1 MSTLPDKYPH
11 LLSFLKDRVRAA
23 KRHAVL
29 SVNKELLSV
38 YWLIGKTIEE
48 QKKIDGWGSK
58 VIEQLSKDL
67 SSEFPDMKGFSSRNL
82 NYMRKFATTYQIVQP
97 LVAQLQ
103 EDDFQA
109 IEFMQPVVAQIP
121 WTHHIII
128 LDKCKT
134 EEERLFYISKTVEQG
149 WSKNILSSQIETQ
162 LYKRQGQAISNF
174 SEILPQ
180 DRVAEVSNM
189 IKNPYVFDFLDVR
202 EDMQER
208 DLERALI
215 EQVKKLMLELGKG
228 FAFVGNQYNI
238 KVENDDYYLDLLFFN
253 IPLNCYVVFELKI
266 GDFRPEYIG
275 KLNFYVNAVD
285 GEVKLSNHNDT
296 IGVLLCKTPN
306 KTEIKYS
313 LKNVNAPIGVSEYLL
328 HNQLPSPMREELPT
342 DEAIN
347 NALNDEWTKQ
357 FPQSEQKLQ
366 ALKAKLQQLSIKPLV
381 ETVNE
386 NNTQRLFLDLVLPMF
401 EMIAKK
407 LRAEF
412 EEEFETI
419 QLMIWAG
426 SKGFYEA
433 DLEELKSFIEKLH
446 YGIDNVRID
455 VRLNVFRPAG
465 KNAFDV
471 HSELEVLFCRN
482 KYVVRNNISR
492 GTYLEKLYSEFPS
505 QEEQLYA
512 IDAFISDIVTDIDK
526 KVSEVIKQ
534 DS

>member
-1 MSTLPDKYPH
+1 MSTLPDKYPQ
-11 LLSFLKDRVRAA
+11 LLSFLKGKVRSA
-23 KRHAVL
+23 KQRAIL
-29 SVNKELLSV
+29 SVNKELISI

-48 QKKIDGWGSK
+48 QQKIEGWGSK

-67 SSEFPDMKGFSSRNL
+67 TSEFPDMKGFSPRNL
-82 NYMRKFATTYQIVQP
+82 KYMRKFAATYQIVQP

-103 EDDFQA
+103 EDDYQK
-109 IEFMQPVVAQIP
+109 IEFVQPLVAQIQ
-121 WTHHIII
+121 WTHHTII

-134 EEERLFYISKTVEQG
+134 EEERLFYISKTAKQG
-149 WSKNILSSQIETQ
+149 WSKNVLSSQIETQ
-162 LYKRQGQAISNF
+162 LYKRQGKAISNF
-174 SEILPQ
+174 SEILPPN
-180 DRVAEVSNM
+180 RVAEVSNM
-189 IKNPYVFDFLDVR
+189 IKNPYVFDFLDIR

-208 DLERALI
+208 DMERALV

-285 GEVKLSNHNDT
+285 GEVKLPNHNDT

-313 LKNVNAPIGVSEYLL
+313 LKKVNAPIGVSEYLL
-328 HNQLPSPMREELPT
+328 HNQLPSPMQEELPT

-419 QLMIWAG
+419 QLMIWTG

-482 KYVVRNNISR
+482 QYVVRNNFNR
-492 GTYLEKLYSEFPS
+492 ETYLEKLYSEFPS
-505 QEEQLYA
+505 QEEQLHT

>member
-23 KRHAVL
+23 KQRAIL

-38 YWLIGKTIEE
+38 YWLIGKAIEE
-48 QKKIDGWGSK
+48 QQKIDGWGSK

-82 NYMRKFATTYQIVQP
+82 KYMRKFATTYQIVQP
-97 LVAQLQ
+97 VVAQLQ

-109 IEFMQPVVAQIP
+109 IEFVQPTVAQIP

-134 EEERLFYISKTVEQG
+134 EEERLFYISKTAEHS

-174 SEILPQ
+174 SEILPPN
-180 DRVAEVSNM
+180 RVAEVSNM
-189 IKNPYVFDFLDVR
+189 IKNPYVFDFLDIR
-202 EDMQER
+202 ENMQER

-266 GDFRPEYIG
+266 SDFRPEYIG

-285 GEVKLSNHNDT
+285 GEVKLPNHNDT

-366 ALKAKLQQLSIKPLV
+366 ALKAKLQHLSIKPLAV
-381 ETVNE
+381 TVNE
-386 NNTQRLFLDLVLPMF
+386 INTQRLFTEFVLPIYQ
-401 EMIAKK
+401 MIAEK
-407 LRAEF
+407 LRQSFAD
-412 EEEFETI
+412 EFETI
-419 QLMIWAG
+419 QLMIWTG
-426 SKGFYEA
+426 ERGFYEGET
-433 DLEELKSFIEKLH
+433 EELKSFLDGLH
-446 YGIDNVRID
+446 YGVDCIRID

-482 KYVVRNNISR
+482 QYVVRNNINR
-492 GTYLEKLYSEFPS
+492 ETYLEKLYSEFPS
-505 QEEQLYA
+505 QEEQLNTM
-512 IDAFISDIVTDIDK
+512 DAFISDIVADIDK
-526 KVSEVIKQ
+526 KLSEVTKQ
-534 DS
+534 NL

>member
-1 MSTLPDKYPH
+1 MSTLPDKYPQ
-11 LLSFLKDRVRAA
+11 LLSFLKGKVRAA
-23 KRHAVL
+23 KQRAIL
-29 SVNKELLSV
+29 SVNKELISI

-48 QKKIDGWGSK
+48 QQKSEGWGSK
-58 VIEQLSKDL
+58 VIDQLSKDL
-67 SSEFPDMKGFSSRNL
+67 SSEFPDMKGFSPRNL
-82 NYMRKFATTYQIVQP
+82 LYMRQFAEAYTITQPLAANLQLNDFQVIEFTQP
-97 LVAQLQ
+97 LVAQ
-103 EDDFQA
+103 
-109 IEFMQPVVAQIP
+109 IS
-121 WTHHIII
+121 WTNHTVI
-128 LDKCKT
+128 LNKCKLP
-134 EEERLFYISKTVEQG
+134 EERLFYISKTAEHG
-149 WSKNILSSQIETQ
+149 WSKNILSHQIASQ
-162 LYKRQGQAISNF
+162 LYKRQGQSISNF
-174 SEILPQ
+174 SETLPAK
-180 DRVAEVSNM
+180 RSVEVSSVF
-189 IKNPYVFDFLDVR
+189 KNPYIFEFLDIR

-208 DLERALI
+208 DLELGLI
-215 EQVKKLMLELGKG
+215 DHLKKFMLELGKG

-238 KVENDDYYLDLLFFN
+238 KVESDDYYLDLLFFN

-266 GDFRPEYIG
+266 GDFKPEYAG
-275 KLNFYVNAVD
+275 KLNFYINAVD
-285 GEVKLSNHNDT
+285 AKMKLPHHQST

-313 LKNVNAPIGVSEYLL
+313 LKNIAAPIGVSDFLL
-328 HNQLPSPMREELPT
+328 HNQLPSFMQEELPS
-342 DEAIN
+342 DEIIN
-347 NALNDEWTKQ
+347 STLDEEWTKQ

-366 ALKAKLQQLSIKPLV
+366 ALKEKLQQLSIKPLV

-386 NNTQRLFLDLVLPMF
+386 SNTQRLFLDLVLPMF

-419 QLMIWAG
+419 QLMIWTG

-482 KYVVRNNISR
+482 QYVVRNNFNR
-492 GTYLEKLYSEFPS
+492 ETYLEKLYSEFPS
-505 QEEQLYA
+505 QEEQLHT

-526 KVSEVIKQ
+526 KVSEVIKL

>member
-48 QKKIDGWGSK
+48 QQKLEGWGSK

-82 NYMRKFATTYQIVQP
+82 LYMRQFAEAYTITQP
-97 LVAQLQ
+97 VVAQLQ
-103 EDDFQA
+103 TDDFQS
-109 IEFMQPVVAQIP
+109 IEFAQPLVAQIP
-121 WTHHIII
+121 WTHHTVI
-128 LDKCKT
+128 LNKCKST
-134 EEERLFYISKTVEQG
+134 EERLFYVSKTAEQG

-189 IKNPYVFDFLDVR
+189 IKNPYVFDFLDIR

-208 DLERALI
+208 DMERALV

-253 IPLNCYVVFELKI
+253 ILLNCYVVFELKI

-347 NALNDEWTKQ
+347 NALNEEWTKQ
-357 FPQSEQKLQ
+357 FPQSEQKLH
-366 ALKAKLQQLSIKPLV
+366 
-381 ETVNE
+381 
-386 NNTQRLFLDLVLPMF
+386 

-407 LRAEF
+407 LRKEF
-412 EEEFETI
+412 EAKFETI

-505 QEEQLYA
+505 QEEQLHT

-526 KVSEVIKQ
+526 KVSEVIKH

>member
-82 NYMRKFATTYQIVQP
+82 LYMRQFAEAYTITQP
-97 LVAQLQ
+97 VVAQLQ
-103 EDDFQA
+103 TDDFQA
-109 IEFMQPVVAQIP
+109 IEFAQPLVAQIP
-121 WTHHIII
+121 WTHHTVI
-128 LDKCKT
+128 LNKCKST
-134 EEERLFYISKTVEQG
+134 EERLFYVSKTAEHG
-149 WSKNILSSQIETQ
+149 WSKSMLSQQIESR
-162 LYKRQGQAISNF
+162 LYRRIGQSISNF
-174 SEILPQ
+174 SDTLPAQ
-180 DRVAEVSNM
+180 RSTEVSS
-189 IKNPYVFDFLDVR
+189 ILKNPYVFEFLEVQ

-208 DLERALI
+208 DLERGLI
-215 EQVKKLMLELGKG
+215 EHLKKFMLELGKG
-228 FAFVGNQYNI
+228 FAFVGNQYRI

-266 GDFRPEYIG
+266 GDFKPEYAG
-275 KLNFYVNAVD
+275 KLNFYINAVD
-285 GEVKLSNHNDT
+285 EEIKLPNHQST

-313 LKNVNAPIGVSEYLL
+313 LKNIAAPIGVSDFLL
-328 HNQLPSPMREELPT
+328 HNQLPSFMQEELPS
-342 DEAIN
+342 DEIIN
-347 NALNDEWTKQ
+347 STLDEEWTKQ

-366 ALKAKLQQLSIKPLV
+366 ALKEKLQQLSIKPLK

-482 KYVVRNNISR
+482 QYVVRNNFNR
-492 GTYLEKLYSEFPS
+492 ETYLEKLYSEFPS
-505 QEEQLYA
+505 QEEQSHT